1 MPRTTTHPYATL
13 PGLDWRAWFQA
24 WEVAMA
30 TPEII
35 AHRTARMMLGGWPPS
50 TRDQAEYARMI
61 QEKGEAFVES
71 WIAATLAWQRGGVA
85 AMQQSLG
92 PVHRRVTANRRRLA
106 RTAI

>member
-1 MPRTTTHPYATL
+1 MPRTRTNPYATL

-50 TRDQAEYARMI
+50 ARDQAEYTRMI

-71 WIAATLAWQRGGVA
+71 WMAATLAWQRGGA
-85 AMQQSLG
+85 TALQQSLG

-106 RTAI
+106 RTAM

>member
-1 MPRTTTHPYATL
+1 MPRTRTHPYATL
-13 PGLDWRAWFQA
+13 PGVDWRAWFQV

-50 TRDQAEYARMI
+50 TRDQSEYVRMF

-71 WIAATLAWQRGGVA
+71 WIAATLAWQRGGA
-85 AMQQSLG
+85 IAMQQGLG

>member
-1 MPRTTTHPYATL
+1 MPRTRTHPYATL
-13 PGLDWRAWFQA
+13 PGVDWRAWFQA

-50 TRDQAEYARMI
+50 ARDQSEYVRMF

-71 WIAATLAWQRGGVA
+71 WIAATLAWQRGGA
-85 AMQQSLG
+85 IAMQQGLG

>member
-1 MPRTTTHPYATL
+1 MPRTRTHPYAAL
-13 PGLDWRAWFQA
+13 LGLDWRAWFQA

-50 TRDQAEYARMI
+50 TRDQAEYTRMI

-71 WIAATLAWQRGGVA
+71 WIAATLAWQRGGVTA
-85 AMQQSLG
+85 VQQSLE

>member
-1 MPRTTTHPYATL
+1 MPRTRTHPHATL
-13 PGLDWRAWFQA
+13 PGVDWRAWFQA

-50 TRDQAEYARMI
+50 TRDQVEYARMI
-61 QEKGEAFVES
+61 QEKGEAFIEC
-71 WIAATLAWQRGGVA
+71 WIAAMLAWQRGGA
-85 AMQQSLG
+85 AGMQESLA